1 MLKENDA
8 VLSTA
13 LVDSFRK
20 IFRLQSHRLSFF
32 VKEKRLCSYSSK
44 EMACSLKFLNP
55 IKLSC
60 TSIFRRHPVNGK
72 FELIRTWMKQFEPK
86 RYTLYSK
93 LIHQDIPNVHLS
105 GNALSFGGL
114 LGVSFIIG
122 SLGYYQQVAYAM
134 DGQDILVDDRDFS
147 GGSSN
152 VGKDFPLIWIYVR
165 KLWLPAFFFLTVLVN
180 WDHPIILMTK
190 VVLFLFSTK
199 PSPLSVY
206 VFVEQSLYANKVEVQ
221 DCKLFCLATV
231 EVKDQK
237 LTLVG
242 VLGGWWVLPFSQ
254 RAFSVFWD
262 SALY

>member
-152 VGKDFPLIWIYVR
+152 VGKDFPLIWIYLCKQSVR
-165 KLWLPAFFFLTVLVN
+165 E
-180 WDHPIILMTK
+180 
-190 VVLFLFSTK
+190 K
-199 PSPLSVY
+199 PYLY
-206 VFVEQSLYANKVEVQ
+206 LLKSLYANKVEVQ